1 MSSLPYWYR
10 AALQQERE
18 DDLRRQAAHKALVQ
32 IAQAAH
38 APKRHGRHRARAL
51 PLLARMRQLVRG
63 T

>member
-18 DDLRRQAAHKALVQ
+18 DDLRRQAAHEALVR
-32 IAQAAH
+32 IAQSLD
-38 APKRHGRHRARAL
+38 APEDRDRRRPGWL
-51 PLLARMRQLVRG
+51 PLLGRVRHLVRG